1 MVNKES
7 GQNLTDGWRWCNA
20 TQDASLCIVGLVRGQ
35 KLSRAAWFLKLRK
48 SEFAWSPG
56 GTNQTKGKHE
66 VCIRIFFLFNNFIF
80 A

>member
-48 SEFAWSPG
+48 SEFAL
-56 GTNQTKGKHE
+56 TKQKGNMKFVSE
-66 VCIRIFFLFNNFIF
+66 FFFLFNNFIF